1 MWMKMKNLDEKA
13 HEEVYSFFNKT
24 KNSFILNIEVLVLD
38 HHPTPDRI
46 KKAEFRITNAKIGK
60 YPKRK
65 PISVVELPEGKYRV
79 LDGNTTT
86 TVLKSLGYNFV
97 LAEIV
102 ENKED

>member
-1 MWMKMKNLDEKA
+1 MNNLDEKA
-13 HEEVYSFFNKT
+13 HAEVYSFFKKT
-24 KNSFILNIEVLVLD
+24 ENSIILNIEILVLD
-38 HHPTPDRI
+38 HHPTPERI

-65 PISVVELPEGKYRV
+65 PISVVELPKGKYKV

-102 ENKED
+102 KNNED